1 VTKDEIKQ
9 AEELAPDSLKSFAEA
24 KGKTLYELFPGSQ
37 NMSLRAQL
45 KERGVAHLADGT
57 AVAMEFDTDGKP
69 FAMAAAVSRT
79 PTRTTTYLTDNTYNP
94 DLQDTGDLPRRQ
106 KMALYHQVA
115 RKEGIT
121 NNAIK
126 KKASLVS
133 QEGTYKVRHA
143 KQGKRPKE
151 KVEADLLTLLTYWE
165 ENVNSDDENSAVTGS
180 RGVRQVVRRGSRQA
194 MIEGDLFLRLVWE
207 DVKVP
212 PLGNKSYKL
221 PILLQAIPSADI
233 EVAEE
238 LIGLGVDL
246 YFWVPESAK
255 IRKLTSATDPEVKKV
270 IKKTVK
276 PDVLN
281 KLKRDGKVLLDPS
294 LLVHIKH
301 AGTDT
306 QPYGQSDIEAALAD
320 IAYSRALKSLD
331 TVTIHSL
338 INRMLVIK
346 VGDQNPDSDY
356 HNLAIAQKRVNVFK
370 NLISTIGPNML
381 ILWAGHDITT
391 EDIGAHSTLLD
402 TDDRHR
408 LAGDAIKMAS
418 GVPDPILTGSADG
431 GNAVAWAGFIALA
444 AVASELQQEWS
455 QALTQL
461 GRRIAEQNN
470 FADSDVVWEFAHALL
485 ADREANATIIMNAF
499 DRGAISRHTLLTE
512 LGKDY
517 DVEKLHKVTE
527 KPDKKLFEIPDMQ
540 NQNPGG
546 IQGTNPSQQ
555 PGRPTKRDQ
564 GKTGPDRSREDKD
577 MGN

>member
-1 VTKDEIKQ
+1 
-9 AEELAPDSLKSFAEA
+9 
-24 KGKTLYELFPGSQ
+24 
-37 NMSLRAQL
+37 
-45 KERGVAHLADGT
+45 
-57 AVAMEFDTDGKP
+57 ME
-69 FAMAAAVSRT
+69 
-79 PTRTTTYLTDNTYNP
+79 
-94 DLQDTGDLPRRQ
+94 
-106 KMALYHQVA
+106 LYHQIA

-133 QEGTYKVRHA
+133 QEGTFSIRHA

-151 KVEADLLTLLTYWE
+151 KVEADLLTLLTFWE

-180 RGVRQVVRRGSRQA
+180 RGIRQVVRRGSRQA
-194 MIEGDLFLRLVWE
+194 MIEGDLFLRQVWE
-207 DVKVP
+207 EVEVP
-212 PLGNKSYKL
+212 ALGNKKYKL

-246 YFWVPESAK
+246 YFWVPESSK
-255 IRKLTSATDPEVKKV
+255 VRKLTSATHPKVKEV
-270 IKKTVK
+270 IQKTVK
-276 PDVLN
+276 KEVIN
-281 KLKRDGKVLLDPS
+281 ELKKKGKVLLDPS

-306 QPYGQSDIEAALAD
+306 QPYGQSDIEASLAD
-320 IAYSRALKSLD
+320 VAYSRALKSLD

-346 VGDQNPDSDY
+346 VGDKNPDSDY
-356 HNLAIAQKRVNVFK
+356 HNLAIAQKRVSVFK

-381 ILWAGHDITT
+381 ILWAGHDIET

-402 TDDRHR
+402 TDDRHK
-408 LAGDAIKMAS
+408 LASEAIKMAT

-444 AVASELQQEWS
+444 AVASELQQEWA

-470 FADSDVVWEFAHALL
+470 FADADLVWEFAHALL
-485 ADREANATIIMNAF
+485 ADREANATLIMNAY
-499 DRGAISRHTLLTE
+499 DRGAISRHTLLEE
-512 LGKDY
+512 LGKSF
-517 DVEKLHKVTE
+517 DVEKNHKLTEKADEKLFE
-527 KPDKKLFEIPDMQ
+527 KPDDQ

-546 IQGTNPSQQ
+546 AQGTDPKDQ
-555 PGRPTKRDQ
+555 PGRPTKRDG
-564 GKTGPDRSREDKD
+564 GKTGPDRDREDKD